1 MKTKPK
7 KRIFTRSCI
16 FLLTMAISLSAWVS
30 NGRSEDVVA
39 LVNGKAITR
48 VDFER
53 QVRITQQQLLQKG
66 QFLDATQM
74 EDLRVKILGN
84 LIDNELLY
92 QESQDRDFKV
102 DKKKI
107 NEQFEA
113 VKNQFPGEEE
123 FKNALDRMNYTE
135 STFKKEIKRR
145 MAIHD
150 FIDSDFAKV
159 ITVSDEESL
168 EYYESHSEYFIQPE
182 QVQASHI
189 LITVDDPSD
198 AFQKSEAI
206 RTIEEIKQKLKAGED
221 FAVLAK
227 EYSQG
232 PSNTAGGDL
241 GFFQRG
247 QMVKP
252 FEDAAFALQP
262 GEVSD
267 IVETSFGYH
276 LIKVT
281 DRRAK
286 VVIAYESMK
295 DRIDENIKQNK
306 VENEVSIFL
315 EKARAEATI
324 ERFPTK
330 VEKKSKQD

>member
-1 MKTKPK
+1 MKTKKK
-7 KRIFTRSCI
+7 KRIFTRIGI
-16 FLLTMAISLSAWVS
+16 FLLTMTISFSAWVS
-30 NGRSEDVVA
+30 NGLSEDVVA
-39 LVNGKAITR
+39 LVNGKSITR

-66 QFLDATQM
+66 QFLNATQM
-74 EDLRVKILGN
+74 EDLRVKVLEN

-92 QESQDRDFKV
+92 QESQKRGFKI

-107 NEQFEA
+107 SERFEA
-113 VKNQFPGEEE
+113 VKDQFPGEVE

-135 STFKKEIKRR
+135 KTFKEEIKRR
-145 MAIHD
+145 IAIHD

-159 ITVSDEESL
+159 ITVSDEESH

-182 QVQASHI
+182 QVRASHI
-189 LITVDDPSD
+189 LITIDDPSD
-198 AFQKSEAI
+198 ASQKSEAI
-206 RTIEEIKQKLKAGED
+206 KRIEEIKQKLKDGED
-221 FAVLAK
+221 FAALAK
-227 EYSQG
+227 EYSKC
-232 PSNTAGGDL
+232 PSSSKGGDL
-241 GFFQRG
+241 GFFRRG

-267 IVETSFGYH
+267 IVVTRFGFH

-286 VVIAYESMK
+286 VVMAYEIMK
-295 DRIDENIKQNK
+295 DRIDEYIKQNK
-306 VENEVSIFL
+306 VMNEVNIFL

-324 ERFPTK
+324 ERFPTE
-330 VEKKSKQD
+330 VEKKSEQD